1 MPLFSPI
8 TFALPKVP
16 KRQVM
21 HSLDNYDKDEILA
34 LKKTE
39 DNFINV
45 IHPQDTRSRDSNL
58 VRKMWVKFLHNEW
71 YIKSIKPSFF
81 YYKICSPEFQTIGFL
96 GGVCTSD
103 IQSNTI
109 TKHEKTYPSRV
120 DHMTEYIK
128 TVQIQAEPVM
138 MIHET
143 PVPQEIKSSEIEKN
157 KCFSDFEFEGIRHQ
171 LWHLTFRQ
179 SKVLENWAK
188 KQSHFHLADGHH
200 RIQCMVNLSQEI
212 QKPLFPLSYLVHQS
226 QIKLHSF
233 VWYSNA
239 IFSEDTF
246 LKLEQIFIKQG
257 GLALTEV
264 KVSTNQYP
272 LVIQIR
278 HLWFGFTKEAIKSEN
293 IPDFITHYLLSSFSE
308 LQSELNYKPNKSN
321 SCTKM
326 SSKNQLAFYM
336 KPFSKSYLFNF
347 AKKQKVLPAKST
359 FILPKLLSGMVV
371 SPFIDI

>member
-8 TFALPKVP
+8 IFALPKVP

-21 HSLDNYDKDEILA
+21 GSLDNYDKDEILA
-34 LKKTE
+34 LKKTK

-45 IHPQDTRSRDSNL
+45 IHPQDTRSRNSNQ
-58 VRKMWVKFLHNEW
+58 VREMWINFLKNEW
-71 YIKSIKPSFF
+71 YSESANPCFF
-81 YYKICSPEFQTIGFL
+81 FYKICSPKFQTIGFL

-109 TKHEKTYPSRV
+109 TKHEKTYHNRV
-120 DHMTEYIK
+120 NYMAEYIK

-138 MIHET
+138 VIHET
-143 PVPQEIKSSEIEKN
+143 PIPHEIQTSEIEKN
-157 KCFSDFEFEGIRHQ
+157 DSLCDFEFEGVRHQ
-171 LWHLTFRQ
+171 LWKLNFRQ
-179 SKVLENWAK
+179 SKSLENWAK

-239 IFSEDTF
+239 ILSEDTF
-246 LKLEQIFIKQG
+246 LRLKQIFIKQG
-257 GLALTEV
+257 DLALTEL

-278 HLWFGFTKEAIKSEN
+278 QLWFGFTKEAIKSEN
-293 IPDFITHYLLSSFSE
+293 IPDFITHSLLSSFSE
-308 LQSELNYKPNKSN
+308 LQSELNYKPNTSN
-321 SCTKM
+321 SWTKM
-326 SSKNQLAFYM
+326 TSKNQLAFYM

-359 FILPKLLSGMVV
+359 FILPKLLTGMVV